1 MDINNLR
8 QFISFQS
15 VDNNPDGNKQAI
27 AFVLDALSNMGF
39 SCRIEGQNT
48 TDQPCIIG
56 HFPGRDSSKKIVLYG
71 HYDVAPIDTPEEWQS
86 QDPFTIEEI
95 GGRYFAR
102 GIADNKGPLLAR
114 LEAIAELMKTEQAI
128 PEILWLIQGEEEILV
143 DERVAEKIF
152 RNEITQFGGNVF
164 VDETGFND
172 IDSHQQILFL
182 WSPSHTEYSLVQWH
196 PLFNGIMDESRIEFR
211 HLNKLTGVKGC
222 PLLGGLP
229 EGAVYIGFGPN
240 DKLHQIHRKNE
251 SLDVEKLN
259 FHKQQFKEFIGRYAE
274 YSCNE

>member
-1 MDINNLR
+1 
-8 QFISFQS
+8 
-15 VDNNPDGNKQAI
+15 V
-27 AFVLDALSNMGF
+27 
-39 SCRIEGQNT
+39 
-48 TDQPCIIG
+48 
-56 HFPGRDSSKKIVLYG
+56 Y
-71 HYDVAPIDTPEEWQS
+71 
-86 QDPFTIEEI
+86 
-95 GGRYFAR
+95 
-102 GIADNKGPLLAR
+102 
-114 LEAIAELMKTEQAI
+114 
-128 PEILWLIQGEEEILV
+128 
-143 DERVAEKIF
+143 ERVAEKIF
-152 RNEITQFGGNVF
+152 RHDITQFGGNVF

-182 WSPSHTEYSLVQWH
+182 WSPSHTEDSLVLWH
-196 PLFNGIMDESRIEFR
+196 PLFNGIMDESRREFR

-229 EGAVYIGFGPN
+229 EGAIYIGFGPN